1 MNISDRILEQRKI
14 KGMSQSE
21 LADAIG
27 VSRQSVS
34 KWESEQSLPDMDKII
49 LMSDLFGVTTDYL
62 LKGIEAEKKE
72 ASSLKIDPLIFVIIA
87 SAFSFLSVIYFLFSD
102 ERKDFWVLLCL
113 IVSLAIYFIGLVI
126 TKNSTRVNKLFWTI
140 NIWPIAFSGF
150 QVICSFIS
158 YNASYGILRYWPM
171 LYLPQ
176 KTYLEYS
183 PYHINYS
190 KLKGQ
195 YDKALG
201 LFIILWIFYLVLC
214 IGVEFIINRKSK
226 KSLS

>member
-72 ASSLKIDPLIFVIIA
+72 VSSLKIDPLIFVIIT
-87 SAFSFLSVIYFLFSD
+87 SAFSFLSVIYFLFSE

-140 NIWPIAFSGF
+140 NIWPIAFSSF

-183 PYHINYS
+183 PYNINYS

-201 LFIILWIFYLVLC
+201 LFIILWIFYLALC

>member
-49 LMSDLFGVTTDYL
+49 LMSDLFSVTTDYL
-62 LKGIEAEKKE
+62 LKGIEVEKKE
-72 ASSLKIDPLIFVIIA
+72 ASSLKIDPLVFVIIA
-87 SAFSFLSVIYFLFSD
+87 SAFSFLSVIYFLFSE
-102 ERKDFWVLLCL
+102 ERKDFWILLC
-113 IVSLAIYFIGLVI
+113 IVVSLVVYFIGLVI
-126 TKNSTRVNKLFWTI
+126 TKNSARANKLFWSI
-140 NIWPIAFSGF
+140 NIWPISFSSI

-158 YNASYGILRYWPM
+158 LNASYGTLRYWPM

-183 PYHINYS
+183 PYNINYGE
-190 KLKGQ
+190 LKGN

-201 LFIILWIFYLVLC
+201 LFIILWIFYLALC

-226 KSLS
+226 RKIS